1 MDSRSFVPLNCTAVM
16 HIHWIANTIVPPPI
30 SLSGGDRIMVECI
43 RRWSRQ
49 HKITVYGNEGAR
61 QLCDWYELR
70 DIEHITWPA
79 DHLKKFGRPF
89 WWFMQMLKGNRGVR
103 AVRFS
108 PDEKHLIMATSEFQP
123 SCIPAMRLKKRYP
136 SAPLV
141 VGLYFFAPKW
151 FSKEP
156 GPGLW
161 FTAYRPFQQ
170 YMYRRT
176 LREAE
181 MILTTVEPDR
191 ELVIADGRAPESVFA
206 VLGGVDLSIPQS
218 VPEPKE
224 KTFDAVFISRLHPQK
239 GPMELMEVW
248 KLLMAKKPD
257 ARLAMIGSG
266 PLDAQCKAKAEKL
279 GISKNVGF
287 FGFRD
292 GVEKYRI
299 IKSARVVVY
308 PAIYEVGGM
317 APAEALCCGL
327 PGVSFDLPPLRRYY
341 PRGWLKAVPGDFQ
354 GLADCIHRLLTDREL
369 YAETSKEAYAAGL
382 EWDWNARAKA
392 IWDAIERGIALRPA
406 GHFVK

>member
-1 MDSRSFVPLNCTAVM
+1 M

-43 RRWSRQ
+43 RRWSQ
-49 HKITVYGNEGAR
+49 QNKITVYGNEGAR
-61 QLCDWYELR
+61 RLCDWFELKGL
-70 DIEHITWPA
+70 EHVTWPA

-103 AVRFS
+103 NLQLA
-108 PDEKHLIMATSEFQP
+108 PDEKHLIMAASEFHP

-136 SAPLV
+136 DAVLV

-156 GPGLW
+156 GPGFM

-170 YMYRRT
+170 YIYRRA

-181 MILTTVEPDR
+181 MILTTVEQDR
-191 ELVIADGRAPESVFA
+191 ELMISDGRSPESVFA

-224 KTFDAVFISRLHPQK
+224 KVFDAVFISRLHPQK
-239 GPMELMEVW
+239 GPLELLDVW

-266 PLDAQCKAKAEKL
+266 PLDAQCKSKAERL
-279 GISKNVGF
+279 GIAKNVEF

-292 GVEKYRI
+292 GVEKYKI

-308 PAIYEVGGM
+308 PAVFEVGGM
-317 APAEALCCGL
+317 ASAEALCCGL

-341 PRGWLKAVPGDFQ
+341 PRGWLKAPPGDFPE
-354 GLADCIHRLLTDREL
+354 LADCIHRLLIDPKL
-369 YAETSKEAYAAGL
+369 YAETSKEALAAGL

-392 IWDAIERGIALRPA
+392 IWDAMIKGIE
-406 GHFVK
+406 VSSKK

>member
-1 MDSRSFVPLNCTAVM
+1 
-16 HIHWIANTIVPPPI
+16 
-30 SLSGGDRIMVECI
+30 
-43 RRWSRQ
+43 
-49 HKITVYGNEGAR
+49 
-61 QLCDWYELR
+61 LCDWFELKGL
-70 DIEHITWPA
+70 EHVTWPA

-103 AVRFS
+103 NLQLA
-108 PDEKHLIMATSEFQP
+108 PDEKHLIMAASEFHP

-136 SAPLV
+136 DAVLV

-156 GPGLW
+156 GPGFM

-170 YMYRRT
+170 YIYRRA

-181 MILTTVEPDR
+181 MILTTVEQDR
-191 ELVIADGRAPESVFA
+191 ELMISDGRSPESVFA

-224 KTFDAVFISRLHPQK
+224 KAFDAVFISRLHPQK
-239 GPMELMEVW
+239 GPLELLDVW

-266 PLDAQCKAKAEKL
+266 PLDAQCKSKAERL
-279 GISKNVGF
+279 GIAKNVEF

-292 GVEKYRI
+292 GVEKYKI

-308 PAIYEVGGM
+308 PAVFEVGGM
-317 APAEALCCGL
+317 ASAEALCCGL

-341 PRGWLKAVPGDFQ
+341 PRGWLKAPPGDFP
-354 GLADCIHRLLTDREL
+354 GLADCIHRLLTDPKL
-369 YAETSKEAYAAGL
+369 YAETSKEALAAGL
-382 EWDWNARAKA
+382 EWDWNARAKSM
-392 IWDAIERGIALRPA
+392 WDAIERSTAPEA
-406 GHFVK
+406 KPFFTPPKK

>member
-1 MDSRSFVPLNCTAVM
+1 M

-43 RRWSRQ
+43 RRWSQ
-49 HKITVYGNEGAR
+49 QNKITVYGNEGAR
-61 QLCDWYELR
+61 RLCDWFELKGL
-70 DIEHITWPA
+70 EHVTWPA

-103 AVRFS
+103 NLQLA
-108 PDEKHLIMATSEFQP
+108 PDEKHLIMAASEFHP

-136 SAPLV
+136 DAVLV

-156 GPGLW
+156 GPGFM

-170 YMYRRT
+170 YIYRRA

-181 MILTTVEPDR
+181 MILTTVEQDR
-191 ELVIADGRAPESVFA
+191 ELMIGDGRSPESVFA

-224 KTFDAVFISRLHPQK
+224 KVFDAVFISRLHPQK
-239 GPMELMEVW
+239 GPLELLDVW

-266 PLDAQCKAKAEKL
+266 PLDAQCKSKAERL
-279 GISKNVGF
+279 GIAKNVEF

-292 GVEKYRI
+292 GVEKYKI

-308 PAIYEVGGM
+308 PAVFEVGGM
-317 APAEALCCGL
+317 ASAEALCCGL

-341 PRGWLKAVPGDFQ
+341 PRGWLKAPPGDFPE
-354 GLADCIHRLLTDREL
+354 LADCIHRLLIDPKL
-369 YAETSKEAYAAGL
+369 YAETSKEALAAGL

-392 IWDAIERGIALRPA
+392 IWDAMIKGIE
-406 GHFVK
+406 VSSKK

>member
-1 MDSRSFVPLNCTAVM
+1 
-16 HIHWIANTIVPPPI
+16 
-30 SLSGGDRIMVECI
+30 MVECI

-49 HKITVYGNEGAR
+49 HTVTVYGNEGAR
-61 QLCDWYELR
+61 QLCDWYELQG
-70 DIEHITWPA
+70 IEHVTWPA
-79 DHLKKFGRPF
+79 DHLKKFGRPV
-89 WWFMQMLKGNRGVR
+89 WWLMQMLKGNRGVR
-103 AVRFS
+103 DIKFS
-108 PDEKHLIMATSEFQP
+108 PDEKHLIMAASEFQP
-123 SCIPAMRLKKRYP
+123 NCIPAMRLKKRYP
-136 SAPLV
+136 DAPLV

-151 FSKEP
+151 FSGEP

-170 YMYRRT
+170 YMYRRAR
-176 LREAE
+176 REAE

-191 ELVIADGRAPESVFA
+191 ELMISDGRAPETVFA

-239 GPMELMEVW
+239 GPLELMNIW

-279 GISKNVGF
+279 GIAKNVEF

-292 GVEKYRI
+292 GVEKYKI

-308 PAIYEVGGM
+308 PAVFEVGGM
-317 APAEALCCGL
+317 ASAEALACGL

-341 PRGWLKAVPGDFQ
+341 PRGWLKAPPGDFQ
-354 GLADCIHRLLTDREL
+354 GLADCIHRLLADPKL
-369 YAETSKEAYAAGL
+369 YAEISKEAYAAGL
-382 EWDWNARAKA
+382 EWDWNARARA
-392 IWDAIERGIALRPA
+392 IWEAIERGIAVPERRPLQNEEKNIE
-406 GHFVK
+406 FPTRMQK

>member
-1 MDSRSFVPLNCTAVM
+1 M

-43 RRWSRQ
+43 RRWSQ
-49 HKITVYGNEGAR
+49 QNKITVYGNEGAR
-61 QLCDWYELR
+61 RLCDWFELKGL
-70 DIEHITWPA
+70 EHVTWPA

-103 AVRFS
+103 NLRLA
-108 PDEKHLIMATSEFQP
+108 PDEKHLIMAASEFHP

-136 SAPLV
+136 DAVLV

-156 GPGLW
+156 GPGFM

-170 YMYRRT
+170 YIYRRA

-181 MILTTVEPDR
+181 MILTTVEQDR
-191 ELVIADGRAPESVFA
+191 ELMIGDGRSPESVFA

-224 KTFDAVFISRLHPQK
+224 KVFDAVFISRLHPQK
-239 GPMELMEVW
+239 GPLELLDVW

-266 PLDAQCKAKAEKL
+266 PLDAQCKSKAERL
-279 GISKNVGF
+279 GIAKNVEF

-292 GVEKYRI
+292 GVEKYKI

-308 PAIYEVGGM
+308 PAVFEVGGM
-317 APAEALCCGL
+317 ASAEALCCGL

-341 PRGWLKAVPGDFQ
+341 PRGWLKAPPGDFPE
-354 GLADCIHRLLTDREL
+354 LADCIHRLLIDPKL
-369 YAETSKEAYAAGL
+369 YAETSKEALAAGL

-392 IWDAIERGIALRPA
+392 IWDAMIKGIE
-406 GHFVK
+406 VSSKK